1 MPQTMI
7 DLTSA
12 SEQGRM
18 SEVPDGKDAKA
29 PVESWVSAPA
39 ESFVST
45 MDAPKQQTKTTISP
59 NFFSMADEKDY

>member
-12 SEQGRM
+12 SEHGRL

-29 PVESWVSAPA
+29 PLEAWVSAPA
-39 ESFVST
+39 EKFAST
-45 MDAPKQQTKTTISP
+45 MDAPKQQTKTNISP
-59 NFFSMADEKDY
+59 NFFAMADEKDY

>member
-7 DLTSA
+7 DLTSN
-12 SEQGRM
+12 SEQGRL

-29 PVESWVSAPA
+29 PLESWVSAPA
-39 ESFVST
+39 EKFVST
-45 MDAPKQQTKTTISP
+45 MDATKQQTKTNISP